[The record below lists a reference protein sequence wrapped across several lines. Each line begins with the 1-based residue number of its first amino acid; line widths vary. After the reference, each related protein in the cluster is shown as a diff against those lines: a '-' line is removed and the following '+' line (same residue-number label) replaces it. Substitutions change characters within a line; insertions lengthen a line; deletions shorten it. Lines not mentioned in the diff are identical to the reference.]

1 MSGQFK
7 CLDYSYTCTD
17 IEKRD
22 CHALTDKV
30 DNMLD
35 LKRDE
40 KEIQRWIF
48 SLIPL
53 GVAFVFFFIFML
65 PMEIANKDV
74 ILVTAAAAGFAGL
87 QTFWIFRGWRRAEA
101 LTIVLGVIGIVIAAA
116 FVWSYIAF
124 LGEIL
129 REIIKGWAT

>member
-1 MSGQFK
+1 M
-7 CLDYSYTCTD
+7 
-17 IEKRD
+17 R
-22 CHALTDKV
+22 LTDKV

-116 FVWSYIAF
+116 FAWSYIAF